1 MNKKYLKYLYYLPRT
16 LSIIYIIFISLFA
29 LDVFSENYAF
39 LETITTLF
47 MHLIPTFI
55 LIAATILAWKKEL
68 IGGITFILL
77 GILFTIFF
85 STYNNQISFLII
97 TFPLILIG
105 LLFLFNFKY
114 LNTYKPK

>member
-16 LSIIYIIFISLFA
+16 LAIIYIIFISLFA
-29 LDVFSENYAF
+29 LDVFSEYKFPEVLLA
-39 LETITTLF
+39 LF

-55 LIAATILAWKKEL
+55 LIAITILAWKKEL

-77 GILFTIFF
+77 GIFFTFF
-85 STYNNQISFLII
+85 FNTYNNPISFLII
-97 TFPLILIG
+97 TLPLILIG
-105 LLFLFNFKY
+105 ILFLFNFKY